1 MAEIVLYH
9 HAQGLTKGVEAFAD
23 ELNKKAKEIGFV
35 NFSYPKAKLKEE
47 TVKLAKKLM
56 EKSPAVLSYTKE
68 GIPLAR
74 HERGWDVEDIEEV
87 DRLAEEEEEED

>member
-1 MAEIVLYH
+1 MLISLH
-9 HAQGLTKGVEAFAD
+9 
-23 ELNKKAKEIGFV
+23 NV
-35 NFSYPKAKLKEE
+35 NRAAISGTPRRFGAATSTPTAS
-47 TVKLAKKLM
+47 AP
-56 EKSPAVLSYTKE
+56 SATKE